1 MKKILFAMATLAALA
16 SCQKADLTE
25 QNSANTNGERVITAY
40 FDNAGTKT
48 TLDGVT
54 PKWSENDKIM
64 LLDETGKEEITLDG
78 DAISADGK
86 SVTITTTLEGTIYAV
101 YPSNATSAEKVET
114 ANVPVTLSA
123 ENQDGTF
130 ASANICVAKEN
141 DGSLA
146 FKNVTSVLHLTQTAT
161 TTKVNEIIITTPS
174 ASSAYI
180 AGTGT
185 VDMSATTPA
194 LTLNSGQS
202 KKIKVKSASVKS
214 DYYIAVAPT
223 TLPEGTAFGFA
234 TGSQLGGTNLSEEKT
249 IAANTIYHIG
259 SMDLDAITPNTYHDY
274 VEIGGLKWATMNVGA
289 EKVANDLKYCAGDYY
304 QWGYSDTNYNSIPW
318 DSGISDNQLEI
329 TDWKSGKEDGFKW
342 TTYTGFTASNEFTEW
357 SPAPY
362 DETTKNLLP
371 AYDAS
376 TVNWKGSWHTP
387 TSDDF
392 QNLFNAC
399 IGDSGYDKATKPTGT
414 PTKKGVYWCDNY
426 DGVAG
431 VLFYDGSGELFF
443 PAAGGATAANNN
455 EKKLVSL
462 GLYATYWTSS
472 RNSSSNYKANY
483 RIFTSSTSA
492 LSQTGRYAGFTIRP
506 VSD

>member
-1 MKKILFAMATLAALA
+1 MKKILFAMAALAALA

-64 LLDETGKEEITLDG
+64 LLDETGKQEIPLKESN
-78 DAISADGK
+78 ISADGK

-174 ASSAYI
+174 AYI

-194 LTLNSGQS
+194 LTLNSGLS

-259 SMDLDAITPNTYHDY
+259 SMDADAIDPNTYHDY

-289 EKVANDLKYCAGDYY
+289 TSKTDAGHYFA
-304 QWGYSDTNYNSIPW
+304 WGYAEGCVRNTADDGWVLASDNTTAKQFNTTDFPNLDASSFQDAATANWGGSWRIPTKDEFNQLKNAVYWTRKLNTGSYVFKPDATHAAGGKSDSIPEELVE
-318 DSGISDNQLEI
+318 SE
-329 TDWKSGKEDGFKW
+329 
-342 TTYTGFTASNEFTEW
+342 A
-357 SPAPY
+357 
-362 DETTKNLLP
+362 LLFFP
-371 AYDAS
+371 FA
-376 TVNWKGSWHTP
+376 
-387 TSDDF
+387 
-392 QNLFNAC
+392 
-399 IGDSGYDKATKPTGT
+399 
-414 PTKKGVYWCDNY
+414 
-426 DGVAG
+426 
-431 VLFYDGSGELFF
+431 GSGE
-443 PAAGGATAANNN
+443 N
-455 EKKLVSL
+455 EKLNKLGINCSFWSS
-462 GLYATYWTSS
+462 TTSS
-472 RNSSSNYKANY
+472 DTKSNSLIISVENGLMVGVGGNSKYIGY
-483 RIFTSSTSA
+483 SV
-492 LSQTGRYAGFTIRP
+492 RP